1 MVMFRHF
8 YYLPN
13 FNQLYGLMYPFIP
26 KPLKEPKT
34 TKINDTTYNFQGGST
49 NSCMYLLI
57 GDERAL
63 LIDTGFGVSRLDEA
77 LNWVYDQVPFIFRH
91 LMYQEIKHAKNT
103 PTVPV
108 KPFPEEGYFELGNRK
123 VTFFDTPGHTPGS
136 YLHPTILP
144 SSFPPTIKSAAP
156 FLHSKH
162 LSFVILQLM
171 EYTIYDYLIALDSK

>member
-1 MVMFRHF
+1 
-8 YYLPN
+8 
-13 FNQLYGLMYPFIP
+13 MYPFIP

-108 KPFPEEGYFELGNRK
+108 KPFPEEGYTGAYTRF
-123 VTFFDTPGHTPGS
+123 VPPPYHTS
-136 YLHPTILP
+136 ILF
-144 SSFPPTIKSAAP
+144 STNDKKRPPP
-156 FLHSKH
+156 LWR
-162 LSFVILQLM
+162 
-171 EYTIYDYLIALDSK
+171 

>member
-1 MVMFRHF
+1 
-8 YYLPN
+8 
-13 FNQLYGLMYPFIP
+13 
-26 KPLKEPKT
+26 
-34 TKINDTTYNFQGGST
+34 
-49 NSCMYLLI
+49 MYLLI

-144 SSFPPTIKSAAP
+144 SSFPPTIKSAHRHYGDGRCSILA
-156 FLHSKH
+156 LKT
-162 LSFVILQLM
+162 SFFRNPA
-171 EYTIYDYLIALDSK
+171 THAIYYL